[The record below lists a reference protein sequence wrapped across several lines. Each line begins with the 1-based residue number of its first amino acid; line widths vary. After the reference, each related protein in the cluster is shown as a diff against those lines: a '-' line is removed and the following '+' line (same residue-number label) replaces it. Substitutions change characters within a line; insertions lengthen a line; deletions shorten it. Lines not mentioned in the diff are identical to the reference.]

1 MNQEQPATEK
11 KVICMSDLLKRYSI
25 FSRSE
30 GATQVSRTCI
40 HKWRKRK
47 GFPDP
52 ITNSPRSIWRM
63 KDILAWEES
72 QGYDFL

>member
-11 KVICMSDLLKRYSI
+11 KVICMSDLLKRYSL

-30 GATQVSRTCI
+30 NATQISRGCI
-40 HKWRKRK
+40 YKWRKTK
-47 GFPDP
+47 GFPNP
-52 ITNSPRSIWRM
+52 ITNTPRSIWRM
-63 KDILAWEES
+63 TDILAWEES